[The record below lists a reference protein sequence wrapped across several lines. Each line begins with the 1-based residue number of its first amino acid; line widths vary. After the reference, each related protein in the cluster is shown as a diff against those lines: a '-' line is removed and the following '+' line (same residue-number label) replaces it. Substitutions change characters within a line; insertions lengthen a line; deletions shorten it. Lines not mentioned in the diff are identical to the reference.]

1 MAVILPI
8 GLIWMA
14 VFGIRNIPI
23 KYVRTEGVFQYL
35 SKDEIRTALQPLV
48 MTGFFDADMQAI
60 HQVVSELTWVDA
72 VTVKRVWP
80 DAIDIKIREKKPYV
94 RWVQQSLISARG
106 EIITPKNIDLFKT
119 LPILQGPKQQQLKT
133 LEIMKGV
140 NTALADQSMK
150 MAEFTIN
157 DRWAWKIKLTTGLE
171 ILLGRNEQLKKLQ
184 RFLKTLDVLGQE
196 QVEKIAIVDLRYPNG
211 YAVSWKPGTEEIDWS
226 HRFLTDTDTSTVLG
240 GRSHRFPTD
249 RDTSDPQGWGKCR
262 KTAGSSRGH
271 RPWRS
276 KDCAFPQ
283 HTIND

>member
-1 MAVILPI
+1 MTVLKTTTVVSLLA
-8 GLIWMA
+8 GLVLMTGY
-14 VFGIRNIPI
+14 GIKSIPI

-35 SKDEIRTALQPLV
+35 SKEEIKTTLLPLV

-60 HQVVSELTWVDA
+60 HQAVSELTWVDT

-94 RWVQQSLISARG
+94 RWGQQSLISARG
-106 EIITPKNIDLFKT
+106 EIITPKNIEPFKT
-119 LPILQGPKQQQLKT
+119 LPLLQGPKQQQAKT

-150 MAEFTIN
+150 MAEFIVN

-211 YAVSWKPGTEEIDWS
+211 YAVSWKPETEEIDWP
-226 HRFLTDTDTSTVLG
+226 HRF
-240 GRSHRFPTD
+240 
-249 RDTSDPQGWGKCR
+249 
-262 KTAGSSRGH
+262 
-271 RPWRS
+271 
-276 KDCAFPQ
+276 
-283 HTIND
+283 HTE

>member
-1 MAVILPI
+1 MMTVVKTSITVLLLVGMVWVI
-8 GLIWMA
+8 GTS
-14 VFGIRNIPI
+14 VKRIPI

-35 SKDEIRTALQPLV
+35 SKDEIKTALQPLV
-48 MTGFFDADMQAI
+48 TTGFFDADMQAI
-60 HQVVSELTWVDA
+60 HQAVSGLTWVDT

-94 RWVQQSLISARG
+94 RWGQQSLVSARG
-106 EIITPKNIDLFKT
+106 EIITPKSIEPFKN
-119 LPILQGPKQQQLKT
+119 LPILQGPELQQVKT

-157 DRWAWKIKLTTGLE
+157 DRWSWKIKLTTGLE

-211 YAVSWKPGTEEIDWS
+211 YAVSWKPGTEEIDWKKIAN
-226 HRFLTDTDTSTVLG
+226 
-240 GRSHRFPTD
+240 
-249 RDTSDPQGWGKCR
+249 PQREIDG
-262 KTAGSSRGH
+262 
-271 RPWRS
+271 
-276 KDCAFPQ
+276 
-283 HTIND
+283 

>member
-1 MAVILPI
+1 MTAVAKTAITALLLA
-8 GLIWMA
+8 GLAWMA
-14 VFGIRNIPI
+14 VVGVKSLPV

-35 SKDEIRTALQPLV
+35 SKDEIKAALQPLV
-48 MTGFFDADMQAI
+48 ITGFFDADMQAI
-60 HQVVSELTWVDA
+60 HQAVSELTWVDT

-94 RWVQQSLISARG
+94 RWGQNQLVSARG
-106 EIITPKNIDLFKT
+106 EIITPKNIDAFKY
-119 LPILQGPKQQQLKT
+119 LPILQGPEQQQLKT

-226 HRFLTDTDTSTVLG
+226 HRFLSDSDTSAIPG
-240 GRSHRFPTD
+240 GRKEIANPPT
-249 RDTSDPQGWGKCR
+249 
-262 KTAGSSRGH
+262 
-271 RPWRS
+271 
-276 KDCAFPQ
+276 
-283 HTIND
+283 

>member
-1 MAVILPI
+1 MVTALLLAGLVWVASI
-8 GLIWMA
+8 G
-14 VFGIRNIPI
+14 VKRIPI

-35 SKDEIRTALQPLV
+35 SKDEIKTALQPLV
-48 MTGFFDADMQAI
+48 TTGFFDADMQTI
-60 HQVVSELTWVDA
+60 HQAVSELTWVDT

-94 RWVQQSLISARG
+94 RWGQQSLISARG

-119 LPILQGPKQQQLKT
+119 LPILQGPELQQLKT

-184 RFLKTLDVLGQE
+184 RFLKTLKVLGQE
-196 QVEKIAIVDLRYPNG
+196 QVEKMAIVDLRYPNG
-211 YAVSWKPGTEEIDWS
+211 YAVSWKPGTEEIDW
-226 HRFLTDTDTSTVLG
+226 
-240 GRSHRFPTD
+240 
-249 RDTSDPQGWGKCR
+249 KNM
-262 KTAGSSRGH
+262 AN
-271 RPWRS
+271 
-276 KDCAFPQ
+276 PQ
-283 HTIND
+283 HKIDG